1 MHPGAALALLV
12 TLAAPAAAQEAL
24 NSSSV
29 GYRRAAAMAGPN
41 IFVTGGVGFIGS
53 HTVLVL
59 LEHGYKVCIMDNLDN
74 SFQKAYDRMVELAG
88 DKAPNMKFI
97 KGDLRNLED
106 LEKAFSAEKFDCVI
120 HFAGRKYVNESVEDP
135 LRYYDHNVK
144 GTINLCL
151 TMNKYGCKNMVFS
164 SSCTVYGNPQYV
176 PIDEQ
181 HSLKA
186 VSPYGA
192 TKLMIEDIL
201 RDISASDPEWR
212 VALLRYFNPVGAHP
226 SGKIGEHQVML
237 NNLMPWVQAV
247 ALGHRPVLNVY
258 GTDYDTRDGTC
269 VRDYIHVMDL
279 GGCIDH
285 ALPTGLLDGCV
296 RAPACLPV
304 YWWIWVVGSLLAC
317 WMAAC
322 TLACWHV
329 LACSPGHLP
338 VTACTPAAPHSAAAL
353 HSAAPHH
360 SLTAGEGH
368 VAAVKKVLETPELR
382 CVPYNLGTG
391 TGTTVLEMV
400 HAFEE
405 ASGLKVNTNLTGR
418 RPGDAKAV
426 WAATEF
432 AEKEL
437 GWRAKLT
444 VKEMC
449 RDQWAW
455 ASQNPAGYL
464 TGASEEELKI
474 AKEKGL
480 L

>member
-1 MHPGAALALLV
+1 
-12 TLAAPAAAQEAL
+12 
-24 NSSSV
+24 
-29 GYRRAAAMAGPN
+29 MAGPAAN

-59 LEHGYKVCIMDNLDN
+59 LEHGFKVVLMDNLDN

-88 DKAPNMKFI
+88 DKASNMKFI

-106 LEKAFSAEKFDCVI
+106 LEKAFSTEKFDCVI
-120 HFAGRKYVNESVEDP
+120 HFAGRKYVNESVENP
-135 LRYYDHNVK
+135 LRYYDHNVL
-144 GTINLCL
+144 GTVNLCK
-151 TMNKYGCKNMVFS
+151 TMNNYGCKNMVFS

-176 PIDEQ
+176 PIDEA
-181 HSLKA
+181 HPLKA
-186 VSPYGA
+186 VSPYGN
-192 TKLMIEDIL
+192 TKLIIEDIL
-201 RDISASDPEWR
+201 RDVSASDPAWR
-212 VALLRYFNPVGAHP
+212 VVLLRYFNPVGAHP

-279 GGCIDH
+279 G
-285 ALPTGLLDGCV
+285 
-296 RAPACLPV
+296 
-304 YWWIWVVGSLLAC
+304 
-317 WMAAC
+317 
-322 TLACWHV
+322 
-329 LACSPGHLP
+329 
-338 VTACTPAAPHSAAAL
+338 
-353 HSAAPHH
+353 
-360 SLTAGEGH
+360 EGH
-368 VAAVKKVLETPELR
+368 VAAVKKVLEDKSLR

-400 HAFEE
+400 HAFEK
-405 ASGLKVNTNLTGR
+405 ASGLKVNLNLTGR

-426 WAATEF
+426 WAATET

-437 GWRAKLT
+437 GWKAKLN
-444 VKEMC
+444 VEDMC